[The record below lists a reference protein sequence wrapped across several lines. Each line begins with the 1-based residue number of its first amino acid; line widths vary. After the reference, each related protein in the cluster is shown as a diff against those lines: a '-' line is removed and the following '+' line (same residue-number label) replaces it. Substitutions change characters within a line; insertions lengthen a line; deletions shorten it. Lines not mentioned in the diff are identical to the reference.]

1 MRKLIACA
9 ALFLAAPLALA
20 QAAADFPSKPIRI
33 IVPFNAGSGS
43 DETSRVYGEI
53 VSKMLGQPV
62 VVENRPGGS
71 GLIAIQTV
79 KAAEPDGHT
88 IMLASN
94 SPMTVNTVVFKKL
107 AYDPVKEF
115 RPVSGLG
122 RGPLAFVV
130 NADSPYKTIHD
141 LAEAARTGKR
151 SLTVGNYSAGY
162 HLVAAWFGTVTGA
175 EVTHVPYK
183 GGGAA
188 LADLLPG
195 RVDAMFC
202 NLPLCLP
209 HIESGKL
216 RALGVTSRQA
226 SSLLPDV
233 APIAENG
240 LPGYEVTGWFG
251 LFAPAKVDPA
261 IIDKLNASLMKTLND
276 EGIKQQLLAQ
286 GAETDGS
293 SPAEFD
299 QFVRAEHDKWARV
312 IKEAGISI
320 E

>member
-1 MRKLIACA
+1 MKKLLLTAGL
-9 ALFLAAPLALA
+9 ALLTPLAIA
-20 QAAADFPSKPIRI
+20 KGAADFPSKPIRI
-33 IVPFNAGSGS
+33 VVPFTAGSGS
-43 DETSRVYGEI
+43 DTGARVYGEI
-53 VSKMLGQPV
+53 LSKFLGQPV
-62 VVENRPGGS
+62 VVENKPGGS

-183 GGGAA
+183 GGAQMMNDLIGGQLDTGAIDFGGA
-188 LADLLPG
+188 
-195 RVDAMFC
+195 
-202 NLPLCLP
+202 LPL
-209 HIESGKL
+209 IKEGRL
-216 RALGVTSRQA
+216 RALAITSGERHPDF
-226 SSLLPDV
+226 PDV
-233 APIAENG
+233 PTMKESG
-240 LPGYEVTGWFG
+240 FPEFETYVWT
-251 LFAPAKVDPA
+251 
-261 IIDKLNASLMKTLND
+261 SL
-276 EGIKQQLLAQ
+276 
-286 GAETDGS
+286 
-293 SPAEFD
+293 
-299 QFVRAEHDKWARV
+299 FVRAETPDDITEKLADAMQKVLETDEAKAYQATIPSTVMRFGPDQMRKFQLAEIERFRSV
-312 IKEAGISI
+312 AKAAGIDPQ
-320 E
+320 